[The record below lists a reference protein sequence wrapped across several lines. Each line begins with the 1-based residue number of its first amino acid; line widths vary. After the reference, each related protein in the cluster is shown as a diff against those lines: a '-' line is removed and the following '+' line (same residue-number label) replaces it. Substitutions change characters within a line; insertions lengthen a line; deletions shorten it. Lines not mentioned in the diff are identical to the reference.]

1 MKRTEQKKVP
11 NDKQGKKK
19 ATRSSH
25 RAFPSFTPM
34 SGGIQAADQDTIER
48 KLLFA
53 PLLPHMPTYATQ
65 MYRKEKPLLRLVLS
79 PH

>member
-1 MKRTEQKKVP
+1 MNRTKRKYP

-34 SGGIQAADQDTIER
+34 LGDIQAADQNTMER
-48 KLLFA
+48 KLLCA

-65 MYRKEKPLLRLVLS
+65 MYRKENPLLRLVLS